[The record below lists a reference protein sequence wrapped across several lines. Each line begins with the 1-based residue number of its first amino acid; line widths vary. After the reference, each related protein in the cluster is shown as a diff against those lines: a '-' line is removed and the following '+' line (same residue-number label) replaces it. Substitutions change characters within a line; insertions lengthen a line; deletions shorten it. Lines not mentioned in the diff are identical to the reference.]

1 MHKVEVFFIAANAE
15 QIPIQKAVG
24 IRSFHI
30 WRNHDGPGNL
40 RHRHGAEQDLASAR
54 NGFQL
59 FELLH
64 GDPVQLIQDDEEIL
78 PDDARFPLFPSC
90 LGFFFRFGVVEVQAD
105 RRDLIRA
112 PQLGCGIGLLPA
124 IEAELLPEVIV
135 QMQAETDKI
144 RLPEPHVDGR
154 RKELLSKAVIN
165 DASDAVRGED
175 RKRIISQIALK
186 AFGNKLIKETERPA
200 MGPR

>member
-24 IRSFHI
+24 VWSFHI
-30 WRNHDGPGNL
+30 WLDHDGPWDL

-78 PDDARFPLFPSC
+78 RDNARLPLFPG
-90 LGFFFRFGVVEVQAD
+90 GFSLFIRFRVVEVQAD

-112 PQLGCGIGLLPA
+112 PQLRCGIGLLPA
-124 IEAELLPEVIV
+124 IEGELLLDYYL
-135 QMQAETDKI
+135 QQK
-144 RLPEPHVDGR
+144 
-154 RKELLSKAVIN
+154 LSFY
-165 DASDAVRGED
+165 RGEESFCW
-175 RKRIISQIALK
+175 R
-186 AFGNKLIKETERPA
+186 
-200 MGPR
+200 